1 MITANNL
8 AFVKLTSWSWRRRGS
23 LEQWGSCGDSL
34 VTNIGLAAR
43 IVGVLDHAALRGKV
57 LVRWAS
63 TSQTNAWLSKFEQN
77 LGLMSCEFQI
87 KLCSILK
94 KKLIL
99 SNIVQNEIYGQFAY
113 ILYLLVQNN
122 VRFNNCQA
130 MVSNFRGGGEE
141 NISFF
146 RRIFLEYIF
155 FKSVTNTSKYI
166 WWAWFTTLI
175 YRTFVYLCSL
185 LISGCSSFPSDN
197 FRHGLNGS
205 HVNLNNILNI
215 FQSFVNIQC
224 FRQEFTI
231 TCRYICTGQRKR
243 PHRYTCSHTHRPMS
257 APVDGSD
264 PCKCKLRLKKS

>member
-8 AFVKLTSWSWRRRGS
+8 AFVKLTSWPWRRCGS
-23 LEQWGSCGDSL
+23 LEQWGSRGDSL
-34 VTNIGLAAR
+34 VTNIGLAAG

-77 LGLMSCEFQI
+77 FNRILCEFQI

-130 MVSNFRGGGEE
+130 MVSNFRGGGGEH
-141 NISFF
+141 F
-146 RRIFLEYIF
+146 
-155 FKSVTNTSKYI
+155 
-166 WWAWFTTLI
+166 
-175 YRTFVYLCSL
+175 
-185 LISGCSSFPSDN
+185 
-197 FRHGLNGS
+197 
-205 HVNLNNILNI
+205 IL
-215 FQSFVNIQC
+215 
-224 FRQEFTI
+224 
-231 TCRYICTGQRKR
+231 
-243 PHRYTCSHTHRPMS
+243 
-257 APVDGSD
+257 
-264 PCKCKLRLKKS
+264 

>member
-8 AFVKLTSWSWRRRGS
+8 AFVKLTSWPWRRCGS
-23 LEQWGSCGDSL
+23 LEQWGSRGDSL

-130 MVSNFRGGGEE
+130 MVSNFRGGGGEGE
-141 NISFF
+141 HF
-146 RRIFLEYIF
+146 
-155 FKSVTNTSKYI
+155 
-166 WWAWFTTLI
+166 
-175 YRTFVYLCSL
+175 
-185 LISGCSSFPSDN
+185 
-197 FRHGLNGS
+197 
-205 HVNLNNILNI
+205 IL
-215 FQSFVNIQC
+215 
-224 FRQEFTI
+224 
-231 TCRYICTGQRKR
+231 
-243 PHRYTCSHTHRPMS
+243 
-257 APVDGSD
+257 
-264 PCKCKLRLKKS
+264 

>member
-8 AFVKLTSWSWRRRGS
+8 AFVKLTSWPWRRCGS
-23 LEQWGSCGDSL
+23 LEQWGSRGDSL
-34 VTNIGLAAR
+34 VTNIGLAAG

-77 LGLMSCEFQI
+77 FNRISCEFQI

-130 MVSNFRGGGEE
+130 MVSNFRGGGG
-141 NISFF
+141 
-146 RRIFLEYIF
+146 R
-155 FKSVTNTSKYI
+155 
-166 WWAWFTTLI
+166 
-175 YRTFVYLCSL
+175 RTFHSL
-185 LISGCSSFPSDN
+185 DESF
-197 FRHGLNGS
+197 
-205 HVNLNNILNI
+205 
-215 FQSFVNIQC
+215 
-224 FRQEFTI
+224 
-231 TCRYICTGQRKR
+231 
-243 PHRYTCSHTHRPMS
+243 
-257 APVDGSD
+257 
-264 PCKCKLRLKKS
+264 